1 MALGDLGMGETLAM
15 RVARALR
22 QAQKARVASE
32 GSESNVASPRAGDES
47 GVNDHEIASA
57 RAAIETCFDDIWSDG
72 YVVGAKFGSAGMSAE
87 LLRAA
92 AKEQIL
98 SRPLEPSG
106 PQTDGVR
113 PADNPIARA
122 EATLRQLLEQSRNR
136 RS

>member
-1 MALGDLGMGETLAM
+1 MGDTLAM

-22 QAQKARVASE
+22 RAQMARAESE
-32 GSESNVASPRAGDES
+32 VSESNAASPRAGDEL
-47 GVNDHEIASA
+47 GLDDHEIASA
-57 RAAIETCFDDIWSDG
+57 HAAIETCFDDIWSDG
-72 YVVGAKFGSAGMSAE
+72 YVVGSKFGSAGMSAE

-106 PQTDGVR
+106 PQTDGAR

-122 EATLRQLLEQSRNR
+122 EAALRQLLEQSRNR